1 MAVALRADL
10 TVALRGIDLV
20 KFIFGTKLEI
30 RIEKKR
36 RTVCSCCLLML
47 LGKCADII
55 KKLVLAGTLFYFLS
69 SGENMKSFRG
79 KNGAAGIKKK
89 RKSGR
94 VRENKHCTC
103 KKDVREKFSFLPD
116 NVSEKS
122 CHQAVGTQQGILQQ
136 NWPFIKNLLSER
148 VTEVSA

>member
-69 SGENMKSFRG
+69 SGENMKSFLG

-103 KKDVREKFSFLPD
+103 KKDVPVREKFSFLP
-116 NVSEKS
+116 
-122 CHQAVGTQQGILQQ
+122 QAVGTQQGILQQ

-148 VTEVSA
+148 VTEGSA